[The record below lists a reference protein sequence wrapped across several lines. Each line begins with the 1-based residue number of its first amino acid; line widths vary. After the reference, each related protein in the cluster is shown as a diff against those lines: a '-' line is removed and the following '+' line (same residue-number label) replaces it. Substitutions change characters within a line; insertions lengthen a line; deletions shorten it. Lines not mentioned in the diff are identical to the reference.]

1 MDGRDIGTVVF
12 PEAELKIFMTA
23 SVEIRAERRYKELV
37 QAGIDITLEEVAEN
51 LSNRDQIDSQRD
63 DSPLTMN
70 DDYRI
75 LDNSDL
81 NEEEHLALA
90 LTWVEAVS

>member
-1 MDGRDIGTVVF
+1 
-12 PEAELKIFMTA
+12 
-23 SVEIRAERRYKELV
+23 
-37 QAGIDITLEEVAEN
+37 VAEN

-75 LDNSDL
+75 LDNSNL
-81 NEEEHLALA
+81 NQEEQLALA